1 MAAHCSVR
9 TSAFGAQGSAHQ
21 TSLSHI
27 PFRLCPEDYELGL
40 WIPKNRVQ
48 ILENYITSLPQLA
61 VCDLGRSIP
70 SLISVLRN
78 EDAHY
83 LKIW

>member
-1 MAAHCSVR
+1 MR

-27 PFRLCPEDYELGL
+27 PFRLSPEGRQLEDYELGL
-40 WIPKNRVQ
+40 WIPKNWVQ

-70 SLISVLRN
+70 SLRSVLRN
-78 EDAHY
+78 EDVHY
-83 LKIW
+83 LKTW